1 MPFFPLHSSSELH
14 SPFPLHPVFKLIKL
28 GCFIRG
34 RTPSSKARH
43 THTNTHAIFKAGLIN
58 PIVHTC
64 THTYRSPRFSLQTPN
79 PSLSPPPHPPPPSP
93 PNQLFPSLL
102 SHPPLN
108 PTPLTQLWGDTFRQR
123 GRDEEEGEEERS
135 GRRRKRST
143 PPLCSAATAAG
154 LQKPLMFCK
163 FQISLQRTP
172 ILPSAPPSSST
183 NPPSLFTL
191 VLKQAFLPHSLTPP
205 HPNLPLN
212 AEVKELKALQRRLLI
227 WVNYSLGCACMCQMH
242 VCVRVCTSMTHGP
255 GSGLESGFLRCL
267 SYLWSSST
275 PSCHFSERGFV
286 SATKVFQ
293 TPNAGGTPSSSFVLR
308 QVFES
313 SALPSWLG
321 LCQPL

>member
-1 MPFFPLHSSSELH
+1 MLYQRAHSLLQG
-14 SPFPLHPVFKLIKL
+14 P
-28 GCFIRG
+28 
-34 RTPSSKARH
+34 

-172 ILPSAPPSSST
+172 FSPALPPPPPLTLPPSSLLCLNKLFCLT
-183 NPPSLFTL
+183 LLPPPSP
-191 VLKQAFLPHSLTPP
+191 KPP
-205 HPNLPLN
+205 P
-212 AEVKELKALQRRLLI
+212 QR
-227 WVNYSLGCACMCQMH
+227 
-242 VCVRVCTSMTHGP
+242 
-255 GSGLESGFLRCL
+255 
-267 SYLWSSST
+267 WS
-275 PSCHFSERGFV
+275 
-286 SATKVFQ
+286 
-293 TPNAGGTPSSSFVLR
+293 
-308 QVFES
+308 
-313 SALPSWLG
+313 
-321 LCQPL
+321 